1 MITPL
6 RRRPETGSK
15 PIRGPLSTAG
25 GFALLAALALAG
37 AGCSAGDE
45 AAEANPGSSAPV
57 AYAPYVNASTASGT
71 DTAGSP
77 TAYNLAFVISSGGD
91 CAPAWDGVQ
100 DVDDAHVTSRI
111 AALTRTGADV
121 RVSFGGAHGDELAA
135 VCDTAEDLAA
145 AYGAALDA
153 AGATRADFD
162 VEGDELADSAS
173 VDRRSEAIALLQEER
188 DGLEV
193 TFTLP
198 VMPPGLDE
206 DGLALLES
214 ANDHHVE
221 VTTVNLMT
229 MNYAESYDGDMGDYA
244 LAAARSAHAQLRD
257 VFGLSEAAAWRGM
270 ALTPMLGVN
279 DVENETFTLEDAA
292 QVRAFA
298 EDKGVAWVSVWS
310 AFRDRPC
317 DGKGADDP
325 LTDCSGVEQETGAF
339 GDTLA
344 G

>member
-1 MITPL
+1 M
-6 RRRPETGSK
+6 
-15 PIRGPLSTAG
+15 RGPRPSAVRC
-25 GFALLAALALAG
+25 ALLPALALALAA
-37 AGCSAGDE
+37 AGCSAGDT
-45 AAEANPGSSAPV
+45 AADADAAGRAPV
-57 AYAPYVNASTASGT
+57 AYAPYVNASTASAT
-71 DTAGSP
+71 DAAGSP
-77 TAYNLAFVISSGGD
+77 TTYNLAFVISSGDG

-100 DVDDAHVTSRI
+100 DVDDAQVTSRI
-111 AALTRTGADV
+111 AALARTGADM

-135 VCDTAEDLAA
+135 ACDTAEDLAE

-162 VEGDELADSAS
+162 IEGDDLTDSPS

-198 VMPPGLDE
+198 VMPSGLDE
-206 DGLALLES
+206 ESLALLKS
-214 ANDHHVE
+214 ANDHDVE

-244 LAAARSAHAQLRD
+244 LEAARSAHAQLRD
-257 VFGLSEAAAWRGM
+257 VFGLSGAEAWRGM

-279 DVENETFTLEDAA
+279 DVANETFTLEDAE

-298 EDKGVAWVSVWS
+298 EDHGVAWVSVWS

-317 DGKGADDP
+317 DGDAADDP
-325 LTDCSGVEQETGAF
+325 LTDCSGVEQEAGAF
-339 GDTLA
+339 GDALA

>member
-1 MITPL
+1 M
-6 RRRPETGSK
+6 
-15 PIRGPLSTAG
+15 RGPRPSAARC
-25 GFALLAALALAG
+25 ALLPALALALAA
-37 AGCSAGDE
+37 AGCSAGDT
-45 AAEANPGSSAPV
+45 AADADAAGRAPV
-57 AYAPYVNASTASGT
+57 AYAPYVNASTASAT
-71 DTAGSP
+71 DAAGSP
-77 TAYNLAFVISSGGD
+77 TTYNLAFVISSGDG

-100 DVDDAHVTSRI
+100 DVDDAQVTSRI
-111 AALTRTGADV
+111 AALARTGADM

-135 VCDTAEDLAA
+135 ACDTAEDLAE

-162 VEGDELADSAS
+162 IEGDDLTDSPS

-188 DGLEV
+188 DGLVV

-198 VMPPGLDE
+198 VMPSGLDE
-206 DGLALLES
+206 ESLALLKS
-214 ANDHHVE
+214 ANDHDVE

-244 LAAARSAHAQLRD
+244 LEAARSAHAQLRD
-257 VFGLSEAAAWRGM
+257 VFGLSGAEAWRGM

-279 DVENETFTLEDAA
+279 DVANETFTLEDAE

-298 EDKGVAWVSVWS
+298 EDHGVAWVSVWS

-317 DGKGADDP
+317 DGDAADDP
-325 LTDCSGVEQETGAF
+325 LTDCSGVEQEAGAF
-339 GDTLA
+339 GDALA

>member
-1 MITPL
+1 M
-6 RRRPETGSK
+6 
-15 PIRGPLSTAG
+15 RGPRPSAVRC
-25 GFALLAALALAG
+25 ALLPALALALAA
-37 AGCSAGDE
+37 AGCSAGDT
-45 AAEANPGSSAPV
+45 AADADAAGRAPV
-57 AYAPYVNASTASGT
+57 AYAPYVNASTASAT
-71 DTAGSP
+71 DAAGSP
-77 TAYNLAFVISSGGD
+77 TTYNLAFVISSGDG

-100 DVDDAHVTSRI
+100 DVDDAQVTSRI
-111 AALTRTGADV
+111 AALARTGADM

-135 VCDTAEDLAA
+135 ACDTAEDLAE

-162 VEGDELADSAS
+162 IEGDDLTDSPS

-198 VMPPGLDE
+198 VMPSGLDE
-206 DGLALLES
+206 ESLALLKS
-214 ANDHHVE
+214 ANDHDLE

-244 LAAARSAHAQLRD
+244 LEAARSAHAQLRD
-257 VFGLSEAAAWRGM
+257 VFGLSGAEAWRGM

-279 DVENETFTLEDAA
+279 DVANETFTLEDAE

-298 EDKGVAWVSVWS
+298 EDHGVAWVSVWS

-317 DGKGADDP
+317 DGDAADDP
-325 LTDCSGVEQETGAF
+325 LTDCSGVEQEAGAF
-339 GDTLA
+339 GDALA

>member
-1 MITPL
+1 M
-6 RRRPETGSK
+6 
-15 PIRGPLSTAG
+15 RGPRPSAAR
-25 GFALLAALALAG
+25 FALLPRPGPRPGHRGLLHRGHRGGRGRGGTRALVVHRAGRVRALRQRLHRLHHRRG
-37 AGCSAGDE
+37 GL
-45 AAEANPGSSAPV
+45 
-57 AYAPYVNASTASGT
+57 
-71 DTAGSP
+71 P
-77 TAYNLAFVISSGGD
+77 TTYNLAFVISSGHD

-100 DVDDAHVTSRI
+100 DVDDAQVTSRI
-111 AALTRTGADV
+111 AALARTGADM

-135 VCDTAEDLAA
+135 ACDTAEDLAE

-162 VEGDELADSAS
+162 IEGDDLADSAS

-198 VMPPGLDE
+198 VMPYGLDE
-206 DGLALLES
+206 ESLALLES
-214 ANDHHVE
+214 ANDHDVE
-221 VTTVNLMT
+221 IATVNLMT
-229 MNYAESYDGDMGDYA
+229 MNYAESYDDDMGDYA
-244 LAAARSAHAQLRD
+244 LDAARSAHAQLRD
-257 VFGLSEAAAWRGM
+257 VFGLSGAEAWRGM

-279 DVENETFTLEDAA
+279 DVANETFTLEDAA

-298 EDKGVAWVSVWS
+298 EDHGVAWVSAWS

-317 DGKGADDP
+317 DGDAADDP
-325 LTDCSGVEQETGAF
+325 LTDCSGVEQEAGAF
-339 GDTLA
+339 GDALA

>member
-1 MITPL
+1 MITPFL
-6 RRRPETGSK
+6 RRPENGTN
-15 PIRGPLSTAG
+15 PMRGPLSSAA
-25 GFALLAALALAG
+25 GFALLAALSLAG
-37 AGCSAGDE
+37 AGCSAGDD
-45 AAEANPGSSAPV
+45 AADSASGSSAPV

-77 TAYNLAFVISSGGD
+77 TAYNLAFVIASDGG
-91 CAPAWDGVQ
+91 CTPAWDGVQ
-100 DVDDAHVTSRI
+100 DVDDARVTSRI
-111 AALTRTGADV
+111 EALTRGGADV

-135 VCDTAEDLAA
+135 VCDTAEDLAE

-153 AGATRADFD
+153 AGATLADFD
-162 VEGDELADSAS
+162 VEGDELTDRAS

-198 VMPPGLDE
+198 VMPSGLDE
-206 DGLALLES
+206 DSLALLES
-214 ANDHHVE
+214 ANDHE
-221 VTTVNLMT
+221 VDVATVNLMT

-244 LAAARSAHAQLRD
+244 LTAARSAHAQLRD

-298 EDKGVAWVSVWS
+298 EDHGVAWVSVWS

-317 DGKGADDP
+317 DGGAADDP
-325 LTDCSGVEQETGAF
+325 LTDCSGVEQEPGEF

>member
-1 MITPL
+1 M
-6 RRRPETGSK
+6 
-15 PIRGPLSTAG
+15 RGPHSSAA
-25 GFALLAALALAG
+25 GFALLTALVLAG
-37 AGCSAGDE
+37 ACCSAGDD
-45 AAEANPGSSAPV
+45 AADANPESFAPV

-77 TAYNLAFVISSGGD
+77 TAYNLAFVIASDDG
-91 CAPAWDGVQ
+91 CVPAWDGVQ

-135 VCDTAEDLAA
+135 VCDTAEELAE

-153 AGATRADFD
+153 AGTSRADFD
-162 VEGDELADSAS
+162 IEGDGLTDPAS

-198 VMPPGLDE
+198 VMPSGLDE
-206 DGLALLES
+206 ESLALLES
-214 ANDHHVE
+214 ANDHDVE
-221 VTTVNLMT
+221 VATVNLMT
-229 MNYAESYDGDMGDYA
+229 MNYAESYDGDMGEYA
-244 LAAARSAHAQLRD
+244 LAAARSANAQLRD
-257 VFGLSEAAAWRGM
+257 VFGLSEAEAWRGM

-298 EDKGVAWVSVWS
+298 EDHGVAWVSVWS

-317 DGKGADDP
+317 DRDGADDP
-325 LTDCSGVEQETGAF
+325 LADCSGVEQEAGEF

>member
-1 MITPL
+1 M
-6 RRRPETGSK
+6 
-15 PIRGPLSTAG
+15 RGPLSSAA
-25 GFALLAALALAG
+25 GFALLAALALACV
-37 AGCSAGDE
+37 GCSAGDD
-45 AAEANPGSSAPV
+45 AADVPPGSSAPV
-57 AYAPYVNASTASGT
+57 PYAPYVNASAASGT
-71 DTAGSP
+71 DAAGSP
-77 TAYNLAFVISSGGD
+77 TAYNLAFVIAADGG
-91 CAPAWDGVQ
+91 CTPAWDGVQ
-100 DVDDAHVTSRI
+100 DVDDPQVTSRI
-111 AALTRTGADV
+111 EALTRGGADV

-135 VCDTAEDLAA
+135 VCDTAEELAE

-162 VEGDELADSAS
+162 VEGDELTDPVS
-173 VDRRSEAIALLQEER
+173 VDRRAEAIALLQEER

-198 VMPPGLDE
+198 VMPSGLDE
-206 DGLALLES
+206 ESLALLES
-214 ANDHHVE
+214 ANDHGVE
-221 VTTVNLMT
+221 VATVNLMT

-244 LAAARSAHAQLRD
+244 LTAARSAHAQLRD

-298 EDKGVAWVSVWS
+298 EDQGVAWVSAWS

-317 DGKGADDP
+317 DEDTADDP
-325 LTDCSGVEQETGAF
+325 LTDCSGVEQEAGEF